1 MALFVLDTDHLS
13 FYGRNHPQVVAQLR
27 AKQHEQIATTAI
39 NIEEQLRGRLAQVA
53 EAKKLGAEALSTT
66 YQRLIETIM
75 LLNEFQVLQ
84 YSKNSDAIYQ
94 SLKAQKIRVG
104 TQDLRI
110 ASIVL
115 AHNGILL
122 TKNLQDFGKVPN
134 LKIQDWSI

>member
-1 MALFVLDTDHLS
+1 MFVLDTDHLS
-13 FYGRNHPQVVAQLR
+13 FYGRNHPQVIAQLR

-53 EAKKLGAEALSTT
+53 EAKKLGAEALSIT
-66 YQRLIETIM
+66 YQRLTETLV

-122 TKNLQDFGKVPN
+122 TKNLQDFGKIPN